1 MTPPQGQT
9 GSLLGPGGAARR
21 VFVLVAALLMMWGLH
36 ALRMDAD
43 SGAVDAMTLAAAG
56 FVLLTAFTVGEL
68 GGAIGL
74 PKVTG
79 YIVAGAMLGPQV
91 SDILSGRVVDELGT
105 FNTLALGLIAT
116 TAGLELHLP
125 AIRRVART
133 MSATVVLKILLL
145 PVLVGLPFVLSQ
157 LVWPSFEL
165 PGWPG
170 LLAMALIISVL
181 GLGTSPAIALAVAN
195 DTGAKGRLTDL
206 LLGIAV
212 VKDVVVVTC
221 LAVSVA
227 IAHALLSGGGLDTHV
242 LLHLGGEL
250 AASVGVGAIVGI
262 VLILY
267 LRFVQAELLFA
278 TLVMVLVVAELSHV
292 LHLELLLVFIVA
304 GFVVRNF
311 SRLEHAL
318 LEPLERISLPVFV
331 VFFTTAGAGIDLKG
345 TLAILPLAVGLV
357 ICRAGAYWLAARFGA
372 RMGGEDAP
380 VARNAWLT
388 YLPQAGVT
396 LGLVLLAADALPE
409 LSGPITRL
417 GMALVAL
424 NLLVG
429 PVTLAL
435 GLKGAGETAAGR
447 ALRPA
452 GDPGSLAGDVGAE
465 PHGSDTATEPGAELA
480 TPVTGEQDPSA
491 SVEALASPELA
502 ELVRRLERDLEATI
516 SEAVAASMAPRA
528 ARRAAWAAPLLEPAE
543 HRHTTLRRIRLG
555 LETMPRD
562 PEGGW
567 ERELAA
573 LYDRLDERI
582 RTLPVWL
589 EVPLDPELLEPAVG
603 DGPALRLRRGVAR
616 LTARWERRRGR
627 AVLRRMP
634 VRQALRVSLEPR
646 LAEAVAA
653 VGASWYRSSAELTAG
668 LRLLAMSDHAG
679 SLPAMDERGIPWH
692 ERAQAD
698 LLFAMR
704 AGLREAVPRLVLLGS
719 PSLPSASIRYAE
731 VEPRVAN
738 ALERLVVDGPIWRE
752 RVGASLDTTRAVV
765 HVELY
770 VLAMGRS
777 LETRVRLPLTAVREA
792 LLPELQQRAERF
804 EALAAEAGDLGLDD
818 AQLQRMA
825 AGAEAL
831 AGRGRSSV
839 LRRARGRFR
848 RAVQPGPLLGD
859 MAELS
864 RNAPELLRV
873 VARRTPVEQAVRPQ
887 DALIWEVAFGRAI
900 DGLLHDGLLPS
911 VGALLGPPSELVAAA
926 DSRVRDAVSVATYGV
941 ELAARGGFEGEQA
954 QREVLVDSL
963 RRAARRV
970 EQLHTELSDALDHA
984 ETSLDKLLQD
994 SSQGL
999 RDLLDEQA
1007 QRPTARVRSTLVAVR
1022 QALLD
1027 AVGQV
1032 GAQLRSWY
1040 ARLGLAARQLA
1051 QQQAVRDLR
1060 IRSGH
1065 ERLDATAIAA
1075 YLDEAWPTAD
1085 ARKIPAV
1092 YARLLGPSPVGERRL
1107 FVARAG
1113 TLELLLDGV
1122 SAKPLRPAPS
1132 TLLVGRQGAGRSS
1145 LLSMVQLQLSGPRVL
1160 WLDATFA
1167 NRAEGPVA
1175 ALAAELGTAP
1185 SPDAVVDAL
1194 LRSPAVVLLDDL
1206 ECWLQPGPQG
1216 VAALEAL
1223 LRVVDASVP
1232 GVRWVVSVDEGA
1244 FTLLEELL
1252 PLRQAFRRVVQ
1263 LGPVSWQELQET
1275 VDQRERLGGFDTQ
1288 FVPRGVRGGLQ
1299 RLLRRGREKEL
1310 YYRSLARMSEG
1321 NLGTAFAVH
1330 LQGLHALDEARL
1342 RADTPARPALPFLP
1356 WMSEELLALL
1366 GRLASFGPM
1375 EPPELEVAL
1384 ALDTPAIASRLHFL
1398 LHAGL
1403 VVQDQA
1409 GTRRI
1414 SVNPRL
1420 APALLRELRELRI
1433 LPGGET

>member
-1 MTPPQGQT
+1 MTPPQGQR

-36 ALRMDAD
+36 ALRLDAD

-68 GGAIGL
+68 GGALGL

-79 YIVAGAMLGPQV
+79 YIVAGAVLGPQV

-133 MSATVVLKILLL
+133 LSATVLLKILLL

-157 LVWPSFEL
+157 LVWPSFDL

-170 LLAMALIISVL
+170 LLAMGLIISVL

-250 AASVGVGAIVGI
+250 AASVGVGAVVGV

-331 VFFTTAGAGIDLKG
+331 VFFTTAGAGIDLRG
-345 TLAILPLAVGLV
+345 TMAILPLAVGLV
-357 ICRAGAYWLAARFGA
+357 ACRAGAYWLAARLGA
-372 RMGGEDAP
+372 RLGSEDAP

-435 GLKGAGETAAGR
+435 GLKGAGETAASR
-447 ALRPA
+447 AIQPS
-452 GDPGSLAGDVGAE
+452 GSTASSERDVDGE
-465 PHGSDTATEPGAELA
+465 LHGSGAGADAGAALGGPGA
-480 TPVTGEQDPSA
+480 GEQDPVA
-491 SVEALASPELA
+491 LVEALASPELA
-502 ELVRRLERDLEATI
+502 DLVRQLQGDLEASI
-516 SEAVAASMAPRA
+516 SGVVAASIAPRA
-528 ARRAAWAAPLLEPAE
+528 ARRAEWAAPLLEPAE
-543 HRHTTLRRIRLG
+543 TRHTTLRRIRLG
-555 LETMPRD
+555 LETMPQD
-562 PEGGW
+562 PEGSW

-573 LYDRLDERI
+573 LYDQLDERI
-582 RTLPVWL
+582 QALPVWL
-589 EVPLDPELLEPAVG
+589 EVPLEPELLEPAVG

-616 LTARWERRRGR
+616 LAARWERRKGR
-627 AVLRRMP
+627 VVLRRVP

-646 LAEAVAA
+646 LAEAIAS
-653 VGASWYRSSAELTAG
+653 VGASWHRSSAELSAG
-668 LRLLAMSDHAG
+668 MRLLAKTGQAG
-679 SLPAMDERGIPWH
+679 SLPAMGERGALWY

-698 LLFAMR
+698 LLFAML
-704 AGLREAVPRLVLLGS
+704 AGLREAVPRLSLLGS
-719 PSLPSASIRYAE
+719 PSMPASTIRYAE
-731 VEPRVAN
+731 VEPRVAT
-738 ALERLVVDGPIWRE
+738 ALERLVADGPAWRE
-752 RVGASLDTTRAVV
+752 RVSASLDTTRAVV

-770 VLAMGRS
+770 VLALGGS
-777 LETRVRLPLTAVREA
+777 LEARVRDPLTAVRQA
-792 LLPELQQRAERF
+792 LLPELRQRAERF
-804 EALAAEAGDLGLDD
+804 EALATEAGELGLDE

-831 AGRGRSSV
+831 LGRGRSSA

-859 MAELS
+859 MADLS

-873 VARRTPVEQAVRPQ
+873 VAQRTPVERAARPQ
-887 DALIWEVAFGRAI
+887 DVLIWEVAFGRAI

-911 VGALLGPPSELVAAA
+911 VGALLGPASELVAAA

-941 ELAARGGFEGEQA
+941 DLAARGGFEGEQA

-970 EQLHTELSDALDHA
+970 EQLHTELIDALDEA
-984 ETSLDKLLQD
+984 ESSLDQLLQD

-999 RDLLDEQA
+999 RDLLNEQA
-1007 QRPTARVRSTLVAVR
+1007 QRPAARVRTTLVAVQ
-1022 QALLD
+1022 QALME
-1027 AVGQV
+1027 AGGRA
-1032 GAQLRSWY
+1032 GALLRGWY

-1075 YLDEAWPTAD
+1075 YLDEAWPTAEAPQHPRGLRAAAGPHAGGGAAALRGPRRHPRAA
-1085 ARKIPAV
+1085 ARRRVGEAPAPGAV
-1092 YARLLGPSPVGERRL
+1092 HAARGSPGRGPQLPAEHGAAAAVGAPGAVAGRDLRQPGRGSGARPRGGAGHGPQPRRGGGRAAAQPGGGVAGRPGVLAPARPTGRRRPRGAAARCGRQRAWGALGGERRRGGL
-1107 FVARAG
+1107 HPARGAVAAAPGLPPRPAAGPGELAGASGDRGPAGAAGGLRHPVRASRRPGRPAAAPAQRPREGALLPQPGSDLRGQPGHRLRRAPAGLARAG
-1113 TLELLLDGV
+1113 RGAPACGNAGPSIPPLPAVDERGAAGV
-1122 SAKPLRPAPS
+1122 AGSSGVLRAHGASGAGGGPRPRRPRHRVAAALPAARGAGGPGPGRHPQVLREPAP
-1132 TLLVGRQGAGRSS
+1132 
-1145 LLSMVQLQLSGPRVL
+1145 GPR
-1160 WLDATFA
+1160 
-1167 NRAEGPVA
+1167 P
-1175 ALAAELGTAP
+1175 
-1185 SPDAVVDAL
+1185 
-1194 LRSPAVVLLDDL
+1194 
-1206 ECWLQPGPQG
+1206 
-1216 VAALEAL
+1216 
-1223 LRVVDASVP
+1223 
-1232 GVRWVVSVDEGA
+1232 
-1244 FTLLEELL
+1244 
-1252 PLRQAFRRVVQ
+1252 
-1263 LGPVSWQELQET
+1263 
-1275 VDQRERLGGFDTQ
+1275 
-1288 FVPRGVRGGLQ
+1288 
-1299 RLLRRGREKEL
+1299 
-1310 YYRSLARMSEG
+1310 
-1321 NLGTAFAVH
+1321 
-1330 LQGLHALDEARL
+1330 
-1342 RADTPARPALPFLP
+1342 PARAARAAHPA
-1356 WMSEELLALL
+1356 
-1366 GRLASFGPM
+1366 
-1375 EPPELEVAL
+1375 
-1384 ALDTPAIASRLHFL
+1384 
-1398 LHAGL
+1398 
-1403 VVQDQA
+1403 
-1409 GTRRI
+1409 RR
-1414 SVNPRL
+1414 
-1420 APALLRELRELRI
+1420 
-1433 LPGGET
+1433 